1 MTPTEMMPSSVFA
14 VIFHG
19 IVKVG
24 LAFDIPSLGFGEKK
38 CVLQMADVIGDG
50 KVAGLDTKRNYL
62 SKF

>member
-24 LAFDIPSLGFGEKK
+24 LAFDIPSLGFEEKK
-38 CVLQMADVIGDG
+38 CVLFPRSRAKPQRLLGFC
-50 KVAGLDTKRNYL
+50 
-62 SKF
+62 S